1 VLLVV
6 CALAASGCGGSHAAT
21 TTGSQPTTSL
31 ANTTN
36 QSTQKLVDA
45 ILPPPAT
52 VLGPGGKITVTQRE
66 QRTRGWQV
74 ACVAK
79 GHRVT
84 AESIRGQ
91 HTADLRKGQKGARE
105 IIGPPKN
112 GSPSIW
118 VEHVT
123 AGAIVVSCR

>member
-1 VLLVV
+1 VV
-6 CALAASGCGGSHAAT
+6 CALAASGCGGSHSAA
-21 TTGSQPTTSL
+21 TTGSQATTSV

-45 ILPPPAT
+45 LQPPPAT
-52 VLGPGGKITVTQRE
+52 VLKPGGKITVSQRE

-74 ACVAK
+74 SCVAK

-84 AESIRGQ
+84 AEFVRGQ
-91 HTADLRKGQKGARE
+91 HTADVRKGQKGARE
-105 IIGPPKN
+105 LIGPPTT

-118 VEHVT
+118 VEHVA

>member
-1 VLLVV
+1 M
-6 CALAASGCGGSHAAT
+6 CALAASGCGGSHSAAT
-21 TTGSQPTTSL
+21 TGSRPATTV

-45 ILPPPAT
+45 MQPPPAT
-52 VLGPGGKITVTQRE
+52 VLKPGGKITVSKRE
-66 QRTRGWQV
+66 QGTRGWQV
-74 ACVAK
+74 SCVAK

-84 AESIRGQ
+84 AESVRGQ
-91 HTADLRKGQKGARE
+91 HTADVKKGQKGARE
-105 IIGPPKN
+105 IIGPPTK

-118 VEHVT
+118 VEHVA